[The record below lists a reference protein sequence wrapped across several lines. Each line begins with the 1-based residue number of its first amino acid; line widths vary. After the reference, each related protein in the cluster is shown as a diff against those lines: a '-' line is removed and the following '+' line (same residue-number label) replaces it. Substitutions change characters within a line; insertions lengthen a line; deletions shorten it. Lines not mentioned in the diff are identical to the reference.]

1 MTTDFTNFMPS
12 RPVCV
17 VVIKVNRPVFMESPA
32 KERTDFDI
40 WATVASHQNIFPA
53 VLVDSDLPG

>member
-32 KERTDFDI
+32 KERTVFDI
-40 WATVASHQNIFPA
+40 SATVANHQNIFPA
-53 VLVDSDLPG
+53 ILTDNDHPG